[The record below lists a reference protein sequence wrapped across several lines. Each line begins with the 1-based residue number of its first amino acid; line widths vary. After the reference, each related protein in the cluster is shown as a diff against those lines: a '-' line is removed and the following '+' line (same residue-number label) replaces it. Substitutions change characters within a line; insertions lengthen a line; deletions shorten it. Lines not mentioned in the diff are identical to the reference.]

1 MVSAV
6 GFDPTASRP
15 RTVRSAKLSYALLM
29 TAHLVGAFFGR
40 LKWVV
45 RTVENGR
52 DGRILTGGLLLPR
65 QAL

>member
-15 RTVRSAKLSYALLM
+15 RTVRSAKLSYALLKSPDKIIR
-29 TAHLVGAFFGR
+29 H
-40 LKWVV
+40 
-45 RTVENGR
+45 ENGR